1 MKVRKF
7 EFLKL
12 LEMLIDNNIMQ
23 YGEIK
28 VSIWD
33 KENKAYK
40 IYHHCGLGTFTGIGY
55 QYVVGG
61 LYVDS
66 FSINHESL
74 YYEFWLSDDERMQAK
89 EGI

>member
-1 MKVRKF
+1 MRVRKF

-12 LEMLIDNNIMQ
+12 LEVLTADEITQ
-23 YGEIK
+23 YGKIK
-28 VSIWD
+28 VNIWD
-33 KENKAYK
+33 EDTNAYK
-40 IYHHCGLGTFTGIGY
+40 VYHHCGLGTFTGIGY

-74 YYEFWLSDDERMQAK
+74 YYEFWLSDK
-89 EGI
+89 E